1 MTDSVTRPTRLSGS
15 AVATLCFGFGADR
28 YFGRGCLAPLTLPSK
43 LPKSGVGELSQI
55 NPVRF
60 SHRGAFCVAGR
71 CAHRKDS
78 YLRPSGTSVRF
89 PVSQEI
95 PALIPTLFP
104 AFSTSVS
111 VARCS
116 FGGRP
121 SVFGLIGRR
130 RPAGGEHSDNDW
142 ISCAICQPWESNRRR
157 AEF

>member
-1 MTDSVTRPTRLSGS
+1 MSFMPSDGLGHAPNASGS

-43 LPKSGVGELSQI
+43 LPKSGVGELSQV

-121 SVFGLIGRR
+121 SVVGLIGRR
-130 RPAGGEHSDNDW
+130 RPAGGEHPDNDCTD
-142 ISCAICQPWESNRRR
+142 CAIYQPRE
-157 AEF
+157 